1 MSQLLLINKERKKK
15 KHQQK
20 SFSDIVAFRKSGV
33 LMTQERLNKGD
44 PKILVCK
51 NIPFSLEFFIMG
63 KMMLQLVFFD
73 IRDIVK

>member
-1 MSQLLLINKERKKK
+1 
-15 KHQQK
+15 
-20 SFSDIVAFRKSGV
+20 
-33 LMTQERLNKGD
+33 MTQERLNKGD